1 MAKNRGP
8 KLPELPDIDTSGKV
22 KNTKPKRATAQK
34 SSSSA
39 KAGRSTKSSKNKTAP
54 GFKVPEAD
62 RQEFRRLVQRANR
75 TLKSNLQFI
84 KDNKIKDLETKR
96 DLVMFYDKKRNWMK
110 NKEGKRGKSPLSR
123 SISFKDEKAY
133 KEYLHHLKEIERG
146 GTGTKKTKGYKE
158 TILDRLQRIADIHSV
173 QLPDGKLSDEIKKAV
188 EGMTLPQLRQW
199 FTIGDPSEDM
209 EVSQYGSDDFMGVDS
224 YTDFA
229 NTTMKRISWIK
240 KAY

>member
-1 MAKNRGP
+1 MAKSRGP
-8 KLPELPDIDTSGKV
+8 KLPELPQIDTSGRV
-22 KNTKPKRATAQK
+22 KNTKPKRATSQASR
-34 SSSSA
+34 SSPG
-39 KAGRSTKSSKNKTAP
+39 GRGKRKEEKP
-54 GFKVPEAD
+54 GFKVREED

-75 TLKSNLQFI
+75 TLKSNLEYV
-84 KDNKIKDLETKR
+84 KTNKIKDLETKR

-110 NKEGKRGKSPLSR
+110 NRDGKRGKSPLSR

-133 KEYLHHLKEIERG
+133 KEYVHHLKDIVKG
-146 GTGTKKTKGYKE
+146 GTANKKTKGYKE

-173 QLPDGKLSDEIKKAV
+173 QLPDGKLGNVLKEAV

-224 YTDFA
+224 YNDFA
-229 NTTMKRISWIK
+229 ATALKRISWIK